1 MAKRS
6 RRGGAA
12 DEFDDNALDAVDDR
26 DDDESVAEK
35 GADRAESR
43 GEGAASRTRSATATR
58 TRFGFGRIGRFL
70 REVVAE
76 LRKVIWPT
84 RRELVVYAAV
94 VVIFIA
100 VLMTIIAGFDY
111 GFARAVQWVFGS

>member
-12 DEFDDNALDAVDDR
+12 DEFDDGALDAVDNDR
-26 DDDESVAEK
+26 ADDKSVADREK
-35 GADRAESR
+35 SR
-43 GEGAASRTRSATATR
+43 DEGVASRTRSATATATT
-58 TRFGFGRIGRFL
+58 TRFGFGRPGRFL

-84 RRELVVYAAV
+84 RRELVIYAGV
-94 VVIFIA
+94 VVVFIA
-100 VLMTIIAGFDY
+100 VMMTIIAGFDY